1 MATRQTPIDSDAV
14 ARALEG
20 TGISSI
26 SQASIREIKKLIDII
41 EGETGQRYIRMEM
54 GIPGLPPHP
63 VAVNAQIDALKRGVA
78 AVSGALGLGAAAI
91 IETLP

>member
-1 MATRQTPIDSDAV
+1 MATRHTPIDPDAV

-41 EGETGQRYIRMEM
+41 EGDTGQRYIRMEM
-54 GIPGLPPHP
+54 GIPGLPPSP
-63 VAVNAQIDALKRGVA
+63 IAVAAQIEALERGVA
-78 AVSGALGLGAAAI
+78 AVYPDIQGVAPLKR
-91 IETLP
+91 